1 MPKNRLPT
9 MTSVVITGR
18 LMKSVVKFIGRKPV
32 GDRREVG
39 GGASVPHGRYGSGH
53 TERGVGLLDG
63 AATVREFAS
72 HPALELVEVRI
83 EDRRHVERD
92 DLRECE
98 TADDSD
104 AEWAARC
111 AGGTNANG
119 DRERAGQRRHCGHHA
134 G

>member
-1 MPKNRLPT
+1 MPKNRMPT

-32 GDRREVG
+32 GDRREGG

-63 AATVREFAS
+63 ATAVREFAS

-83 EDRRHVERD
+83 EDRRHIKRD
-92 DLRECE
+92 DLRKRE
-98 TADDSD
+98 TADDRD
-104 AEWAARC
+104 AEGG
-111 AGGTNANG
+111 AG
-119 DRERAGQRRHCGHHA
+119 C
-134 G
+134 